1 MQQSERAGNVRPAV
15 AARAVALD
23 TVHIATGAAATA
35 VRFHFLE
42 RRQRR
47 RGAQEVSSHLF
58 ARRRQRRRGARARA
72 GAGAP
77 STFARDDD
85 SDDEAPA
92 PAPAPAPFDWKKAFG
107 EGATKPEMS
116 DSDDES
122 TASSSGD
129 AREPVDL
136 TEAYNKFAA
145 LFETPTFGFHAIHRM
160 LTRSWNQRKE
170 TSPSGFVPLTR
181 TLQRGKEFCKTEQA
195 RRAAAFAKL
204 VQFCHDDDKW
214 QMDDAPPWEMMETI
228 LPLIPEGANPKDYTG
243 AGNGDGCLDTSIFQF
258 FVCRRAKN
266 IQDTGT
272 RFTQAQQR
280 DNPGCDPR
288 QESEGCPTN
297 QIFFDPLGIT
307 SMNNF
312 RQLLLS
318 AGSGRYDSKGRFTRQ
333 KFTSNFVRNLGWFNQ
348 SDYPTTLANGVCMI
362 TPNLYNWTT
371 GVQWMLAA
379 YVVDRD
385 LKAASSL
392 PLYLNLEEGT
402 KDKPFGI
409 LGYDTPLVV
418 PEFARRIFPNE
429 NFFTSRNPKLT
440 TDHRILFSK
449 GGQQCAQASKVLAR
463 AKQAAPDVFASLYTC
478 QLDWTKGT
486 ELRMGNLDEFLNND
500 VYTTAIAAWSRHARI
515 FFKTWSDIPME
526 LNVVHVFDPW
536 KTDVVVPAHI
546 KEQVAK
552 LGWKT
557 NFWSRNPD
565 QSKEGTCQ
573 LHATMRALMGAAHGL
588 EGIVMPFTPMHDPDG
603 LCFFPVLTRL
613 LYRGKYRGS
622 SSRSSTC

>member
-1 MQQSERAGNVRPAV
+1 MK
-15 AARAVALD
+15 ALD
-23 TVHIATGAAATA
+23 
-35 VRFHFLE
+35 
-42 RRQRR
+42 
-47 RGAQEVSSHLF
+47 
-58 ARRRQRRRGARARA
+58 
-72 GAGAP
+72 P
-77 STFARDDD
+77 SV
-85 SDDEAPA
+85 
-92 PAPAPAPFDWKKAFG
+92 KK
-107 EGATKPEMS
+107 PDLS

-181 TLQRGKEFCKTEQA
+181 TLQRGEEFCKTEQA
-195 RRAAAFAKL
+195 RRAAAFAA
-204 VQFCHDDDKW
+204 VVAAAEADDVS

-228 LPLIPEGANPKDYTG
+228 LPLIPEGANPKDYVG

-266 IQDTGT
+266 IQGDTGT
-272 RFTQAQQR
+272 RFTHAQQR
-280 DNPGCDPR
+280 DNPGCNPR

-318 AGSGRYDSKGRFTRQ
+318 AWSGRYDSKGKFTRQ

-362 TPNLYNWTT
+362 APNLYNWTA

-478 QLDWTKGT
+478 QLDWTKGG
-486 ELRMGNLDEFLNND
+486 ELRMGNLDEFLNNG

-515 FFKTWSDIPME
+515 FFKRAEYFDAYDAE
-526 LNVVHVFDPW
+526 LNVLHVFDPW
-536 KTDVVVPAHI
+536 KTNVVIPKQIV
-546 KEQVAK
+546 EQVAK

-557 NFWSRNPD
+557 QFSARKPD
-565 QSKEGTCQ
+565 QSDEGACQ
-573 LHATMRALMGAAHGL
+573 LHATMRALMGAVHGRD
-588 EGIVMPFTPMHDPDG
+588 GILKPFTPMDDPDG

-613 LYRGKYRGS
+613 LYRGKYGGS
-622 SSRSSTC
+622 SSQSSTC

>member
-1 MQQSERAGNVRPAV
+1 MCDLPSLHALSLSTLSTSPQALRRPRSDSIFWNDDSDDDAPKKS
-15 AARAVALD
+15 
-23 TVHIATGAAATA
+23 
-35 VRFHFLE
+35 
-42 RRQRR
+42 RR
-47 RGAQEVSSHLF
+47 
-58 ARRRQRRRGARARA
+58 
-72 GAGAP
+72 
-77 STFARDDD
+77 TFARDDD

-92 PAPAPAPFDWKKAFG
+92 PAPAPAPFDWEKAFG
-107 EGATKPEMS
+107 EGATKPDLS

-122 TASSSGD
+122 TASSRGD

-136 TEAYNKFAA
+136 TEAYNTFEALLKTPKFAFDRIRA
-145 LFETPTFGFHAIHRM
+145 RLAQ
-160 LTRSWNQRKE
+160 SWNQREE
-170 TSPSGFVPLTR
+170 TNPSGFVPLTR
-181 TLQRGKEFCKTEQA
+181 TLQRGEEFCKTEQA

-204 VQFCHDDDKW
+204 VQFLHDDVTW

-266 IQDTGT
+266 IQADTGT

-280 DNPGCDPR
+280 DNPGCNPR

-318 AGSGRYDSKGRFTRQ
+318 TWSGRYDSKGKFTRQ
-333 KFTSNFVRNLGWFNQ
+333 KFTSNFVRNLGWLNQ

-463 AKQAAPDVFASLYTC
+463 VKQAAPDVFASLYTC

-515 FFKTWSDIPME
+515 FHKRAKYFDAYEAE

-546 KEQVAK
+546 KEQIRK

-557 NFWSRNPD
+557 EFWPRNPD

-573 LHATMRALMGAAHGL
+573 LHATMRALMGAVHGL
-588 EGIVMPFTPMHDPDG
+588 EGIVKAFTPMNDPDG

-613 LYRGKYRGS
+613 LYRGKYAGS

>member
-1 MQQSERAGNVRPAV
+1 MCDLPSLHALSLSTLSTSPQALRRPRSDSIFWNDDSDDEAPKKS
-15 AARAVALD
+15 RR
-23 TVHIATGAAATA
+23 T
-35 VRFHFLE
+35 FL
-42 RRQRR
+42 
-47 RGAQEVSSHLF
+47 
-58 ARRRQRRRGARARA
+58 
-72 GAGAP
+72 
-77 STFARDDD
+77 RDDD

-92 PAPAPAPFDWKKAFG
+92 PAPAPAPFDWMKALDPSVKK
-107 EGATKPEMS
+107 PDLS
-116 DSDDES
+116 DSEDES

-181 TLQRGKEFCKTEQA
+181 TLQRGEEFCKTEQA
-195 RRAAAFAKL
+195 RRAAAFAAL
-204 VQFCHDDDKW
+204 VQFCHDDDKG

-318 AGSGRYDSKGRFTRQ
+318 ASSGRYDSKGRFTRQ

-362 TPNLYNWTT
+362 APNLYNWTA

-515 FFKTWSDIPME
+515 FFKAWRDNPME

-546 KEQVAK
+546 KEQIRK

-557 NFWSRNPD
+557 EFWPRNPD

-588 EGIVMPFTPMHDPDG
+588 EGIVMPFRPMHDPDG

-613 LYRGKYRGS
+613 LYRGKYGGS

>member
-1 MQQSERAGNVRPAV
+1 MCDLPSLHALSLSTLSTSPQALRRPRSDFNFWNDESDDEAPKKS
-15 AARAVALD
+15 
-23 TVHIATGAAATA
+23 
-35 VRFHFLE
+35 
-42 RRQRR
+42 RRTFAHDDDSDDEAPAPAPAPRR
-47 RGAQEVSSHLF
+47 
-58 ARRRQRRRGARARA
+58 
-72 GAGAP
+72 
-77 STFARDDD
+77 TFARDDD

-92 PAPAPAPFDWKKAFG
+92 PAPAPVDWMKAFDQ
-107 EGATKPEMS
+107 GAKKPELS

-129 AREPVDL
+129 QREPVDL
-136 TEAYNKFAA
+136 TEVYNRFAA
-145 LFETPTFGFHAIHRM
+145 LFETRTFGFDAIHRM
-160 LTRSWNQRKE
+160 LAKSWNQRKE
-170 TSPSGFVPLTR
+170 TNSSGFVPLTR
-181 TLQRGKEFCKTEQA
+181 TLQRGEEFCKTEQA
-195 RRAAAFAKL
+195 RRAAAFAA
-204 VQFCHDDDKW
+204 VVAAAEADDVS
-214 QMDDAPPWEMMETI
+214 QVNDAPPWEMMETI
-228 LPLIPEGANPKDYTG
+228 LPLIPEGANPKDYVG

-266 IQDTGT
+266 IQGDTGT
-272 RFTQAQQR
+272 RFTHAQQR
-280 DNPGCDPR
+280 DNPGCNPR

-318 AGSGRYDSKGRFTRQ
+318 AWSGRYDSKGKFTRQ

-362 TPNLYNWTT
+362 APNLYNWTA

-478 QLDWTKGT
+478 QLDWTKGG
-486 ELRMGNLDEFLNND
+486 ELRMGNLDEFLNNG

-515 FFKTWSDIPME
+515 FFKRAEYFDAYDAE
-526 LNVVHVFDPW
+526 LNVLHVFDPW
-536 KTDVVVPAHI
+536 KTNVVIPKQIV
-546 KEQVAK
+546 EQVAK

-557 NFWSRNPD
+557 QFSARKPD
-565 QSKEGTCQ
+565 QSHEGTCQ
-573 LHATMRALMGAAHGL
+573 LHATMRALMGAVHGRD
-588 EGIVMPFTPMHDPDG
+588 GILKPFTPMDDPDG

-613 LYRGKYRGS
+613 LYRGKYGGS
-622 SSRSSTC
+622 SSQSSTC

>member
-1 MQQSERAGNVRPAV
+1 MK
-15 AARAVALD
+15 ALD
-23 TVHIATGAAATA
+23 
-35 VRFHFLE
+35 
-42 RRQRR
+42 
-47 RGAQEVSSHLF
+47 
-58 ARRRQRRRGARARA
+58 
-72 GAGAP
+72 P
-77 STFARDDD
+77 SV
-85 SDDEAPA
+85 
-92 PAPAPAPFDWKKAFG
+92 KK
-107 EGATKPEMS
+107 PDLS
-116 DSDDES
+116 DSEDES
-122 TASSSGD
+122 AASSSGD

-170 TSPSGFVPLTR
+170 TSPSGFVSLTR
-181 TLQRGKEFCKTEQA
+181 TLQRGEEFCKTEQA
-195 RRAAAFAKL
+195 RRAAAFAA
-204 VQFCHDDDKW
+204 VVAAAEADDVS

-280 DNPGCDPR
+280 DNPGCNPR

-318 AGSGRYDSKGRFTRQ
+318 ASSGRYDSKGRFTRQ

-362 TPNLYNWTT
+362 APNLYNWTA

-486 ELRMGNLDEFLNND
+486 ELRMGSLDEFLNND

-515 FFKTWSDIPME
+515 FHKRTRTDDPKE
-526 LNVVHVFDPW
+526 PNVVHVFDPW

-546 KEQVAK
+546 KEQMAE
-552 LGWKT
+552 LGWKPE
-557 NFWSRNPD
+557 FWPRNPD

-588 EGIVMPFTPMHDPDG
+588 EGIVKAFTPMHDPDG
-603 LCFFPVLTRL
+603 YCFFPVLTRL
-613 LYRGKYRGS
+613 LYRGKYGGS

>member
-1 MQQSERAGNVRPAV
+1 MASLASLPSLHALSLSTLSTSPQALRRPRSDSIFWNDDSDDEAPKKS
-15 AARAVALD
+15 RR
-23 TVHIATGAAATA
+23 T
-35 VRFHFLE
+35 FL
-42 RRQRR
+42 
-47 RGAQEVSSHLF
+47 
-58 ARRRQRRRGARARA
+58 
-72 GAGAP
+72 
-77 STFARDDD
+77 RDDD

-92 PAPAPAPFDWKKAFG
+92 PVDWEKAFG
-107 EGATKPEMS
+107 EGATKPDLS

-181 TLQRGKEFCKTEQA
+181 TLQRGEEFCKTEQA
-195 RRAAAFAKL
+195 RRAAAFAA
-204 VQFCHDDDKW
+204 VVAAAEADDVS

-280 DNPGCDPR
+280 DNPGCNPR
-288 QESEGCPTN
+288 QESEGFPTN

-546 KEQVAK
+546 KEQIRK

-557 NFWSRNPD
+557 EFWPRNPD

-588 EGIVMPFTPMHDPDG
+588 EGILKVFTPMHDPDG
-603 LCFFPVLTRL
+603 YCFFPVLTRL
-613 LYRGKYRGS
+613 LYRGKYGGS

>member
-1 MQQSERAGNVRPAV
+1 MCDLPSLHALSLSTLSTSPQALRRPRSDSIFWNDDSDDEAPKKS
-15 AARAVALD
+15 RR
-23 TVHIATGAAATA
+23 T
-35 VRFHFLE
+35 FL
-42 RRQRR
+42 
-47 RGAQEVSSHLF
+47 
-58 ARRRQRRRGARARA
+58 
-72 GAGAP
+72 
-77 STFARDDD
+77 RDDD

-92 PAPAPAPFDWKKAFG
+92 PVDWEKAFG
-107 EGATKPEMS
+107 EGATKPDLS

-181 TLQRGKEFCKTEQA
+181 TLQRGEEFCKTEQA
-195 RRAAAFAKL
+195 RRAAAFAA
-204 VQFCHDDDKW
+204 VVAAAEADDVS

-280 DNPGCDPR
+280 DNPGCNPR
-288 QESEGCPTN
+288 QESEGFPTN

-318 AGSGRYDSKGRFTRQ
+318 ASSGRYDSKGKFTRQ

-546 KEQVAK
+546 KEQIRK

-557 NFWSRNPD
+557 EFWPRNPD

-588 EGIVMPFTPMHDPDG
+588 EGILKAFTPMHDPDG
-603 LCFFPVLTRL
+603 YCFFPVLTRL
-613 LYRGKYRGS
+613 LYRGKYGGS

>member
-1 MQQSERAGNVRPAV
+1 MCDLPSLHALSLSTVSTSPPALRRPRSDSIFWNDKSDEEAPNKS
-15 AARAVALD
+15 
-23 TVHIATGAAATA
+23 
-35 VRFHFLE
+35 
-42 RRQRR
+42 RR
-47 RGAQEVSSHLF
+47 
-58 ARRRQRRRGARARA
+58 
-72 GAGAP
+72 
-77 STFARDDD
+77 TFARDDD

-92 PAPAPAPFDWKKAFG
+92 PAPAPFDWMKAFDQ
-107 EGATKPEMS
+107 GAKKPELS
-116 DSDDES
+116 DSDDDES

-136 TEAYNKFAA
+136 TEAYNRFEALLKTPKFA
-145 LFETPTFGFHAIHRM
+145 FDRIHAT
-160 LTRSWNQRKE
+160 LAESWNQRKE
-170 TSPSGFVPLTR
+170 TNPSGFVPLTR
-181 TLQRGKEFCKTEQA
+181 TLQRGEEFCKTEQA
-195 RRAAAFAKL
+195 RRAAAFAKF
-204 VQFCHDDDKW
+204 VQFRHDDVTW
-214 QMDDAPPWEMMETI
+214 QMDDVPPWEMIETI
-228 LPLIPEGANPKDYTG
+228 LPLIPEGANPKDYVG

-266 IQDTGT
+266 IQGDTGT
-272 RFTQAQQR
+272 RFTSAQQR
-280 DNPGCDPR
+280 DNPGCNPR

-297 QIFFDPLGIT
+297 QIFFDPIGIT

-318 AGSGRYDSKGRFTRQ
+318 TRSGRYDSKGKFTRQ

-385 LKAASSL
+385 LKWESSL
-392 PLYLNLEEGT
+392 PRYLNLEEGT

-418 PEFARRIFPNE
+418 PEFARRIYPNE

-515 FFKTWSDIPME
+515 FFKRTKYFDAYDAE

-536 KTDVVVPAHI
+536 KTDVVIPAHI
-546 KEQVAK
+546 KEQMRK

-557 NFWSRNPD
+557 EFWPRNPD

-588 EGIVMPFTPMHDPDG
+588 EGILKAFTPMHDPDG

-613 LYRGKYRGS
+613 LYRGKYGGS